1 MDLLSELRTRGL
13 IYQLT
18 DEALGE
24 LLQNETV
31 TLYAGF
37 DPSAASL
44 HVGNLLHLVTLA
56 RFQQAGHYPIA
67 VVGGATGM
75 IGDPSGKSAERNLLM
90 PDEIEANLNRQTEQ
104 IERILDTETDANPAR
119 ILNNADWLGKFSFLE
134 FLRDVGKHFSVPNML
149 AKDSV
154 KSRLATGISFTEFAY
169 ALLQAYDFLHLFEQ
183 FGCKLQI
190 GGQDQWGNIIAG
202 VDLVRRRTG
211 KTVYGLTS
219 ELITTASG
227 AKFGKSEGN
236 AIWLDAK
243 LTSPYHFYQFWM
255 RTDDADVIPY
265 LKMFTFIEL
274 DEIDALARDVQ
285 SAPQKRTAQ
294 KRLAEHMTEMVH
306 GKDAARM
313 AIRASEVLY
322 GSEIKYLNLT
332 DELIQDVFA
341 EVPSSAFATDM
352 LSAGIGIV
360 DALTESGAVPS
371 KSEARRLIGSGGVYV
386 NNVRSADVNYELTT
400 DDLASEHFIVLRTG
414 KKNYH
419 LLRFE

>member
-1 MDLLSELRTRGL
+1 MDLLSELKTRGL

-24 LLQNETV
+24 LLQSEKV

-37 DPSAASL
+37 DPSASSL

-56 RFQQAGHYPIA
+56 RFQRAGHCPIA

-104 IERILDTETDANPAR
+104 IERILDVETDTNPAR

-169 ALLQAYDFLHLFEQ
+169 TLLQAYDFLHLFEQ
-183 FGCKLQI
+183 FDCKLQI
-190 GGQDQWGNIIAG
+190 GGQDQWGNITAG
-202 VDLVRRRTG
+202 VDLVRR
-211 KTVYGLTS
+211 KKSKSVYGLTS

-227 AKFGKSEGN
+227 VKFGKSEGN
-236 AIWLDAK
+236 AIWLDAE

-255 RTDDADVIPY
+255 RTDDADVIDY
-265 LKMFTFIEL
+265 LKLFTFIGLE
-274 DEIDALARDVQ
+274 EIDVLAEELS
-285 SAPQKRTAQ
+285 SAPQRRAAQ

-306 GKDAARM
+306 GAEAAQT
-313 AIRASEVLY
+313 AIRASQVLY
-322 GSEIKYLNLT
+322 GSEISNLS
-332 DELIQDVFA
+332 DELIQEIFQ
-341 EVPSSAFATDM
+341 EIPSSVLDASVLQDG
-352 LSAGIGIV
+352 LDII
-360 DALTESGAVPS
+360 DALTEGGAVRS
-371 KSEARRLIGSGGVYV
+371 KSESRRLLQSGGVYV
-386 NNVRSADVNYELTT
+386 NNVRVSDADYKLTEK
-400 DDLASEHFIVLRTG
+400 DLASEHFTVLRTG